1 MYLEKFK
8 EFKYKVEKVEVDGVV
23 FYLREITGDY
33 FMKFKDEKDNFM
45 QTCRMIHASLG
56 DENGMLTEN
65 PADVNE
71 FIKVVPNK
79 TMIALAEEF
88 AKLNSFEKKETEL
101 KNS

>member
-45 QTCRMIHASLG
+45 QTCRMIHASLC
-56 DENGMLTEN
+56 DENGKLTEN
-65 PADVNE
+65 PADFNE

-79 TMIALAEEF
+79 TMMALAEEF
-88 AKLNSFEKKETEL
+88 AKLNSFEKKEAEL

>member
-45 QTCRMIHASLG
+45 QTCRMIHASLF
-56 DENGMLTEN
+56 DENGKLTEN
-65 PADVNE
+65 PADFNE

-88 AKLNSFEKKETEL
+88 AKLNSFEKKEAEL

>member
-33 FMKFKDEKDNFM
+33 FVKFKDEKDSFM
-45 QTCRMIHASLG
+45 QTCRMIHASLC
-56 DENGMLTEN
+56 DENGNLTEN
-65 PADVNE
+65 PADFNE

-88 AKLNSFEKKETEL
+88 TKLNSFEKKEAEL